1 MHLLRCVHAAHRLIM
16 AFCHIKEL
24 TTQRRGGA
32 SHHARRDRVRFSVFS
47 RLCKEEFVHDLENLM
62 KVMED
67 SRGRANSRASSFFH
81 PHRVRPR
88 NRQARPESH
97 GSPPRRFPDKV
108 ATALAVRLNAEHRSA
123 IALGIVH
130 PLFPSV
136 SSNQLSALASA
147 LPLLQ
152 KLKPG
157 SSREGA
163 LQALQ
168 GDTNENSNMGR
179 IKDCILAERSKERAA

>member
-24 TTQRRGGA
+24 TTERRGGA
-32 SHHARRDRVRFSVFS
+32 SHHARRDRVRFCVFS

-88 NRQARPESH
+88 NQQAGPQSH
-97 GSPPRRFPDKV
+97 GF
-108 ATALAVRLNAEHRSA
+108 TA
-123 IALGIVH
+123 
-130 PLFPSV
+130 
-136 SSNQLSALASA
+136 A
-147 LPLLQ
+147 LPRQ
-152 KLKPG
+152 GCNG
-157 SSREGA
+157 SSRETKCRRQECNREAFRPSA
-163 LQALQ
+163 LPQRVQQSVVCTRVHCHWHCSLRFIA
-168 GDTNENSNMGR
+168 
-179 IKDCILAERSKERAA
+179 